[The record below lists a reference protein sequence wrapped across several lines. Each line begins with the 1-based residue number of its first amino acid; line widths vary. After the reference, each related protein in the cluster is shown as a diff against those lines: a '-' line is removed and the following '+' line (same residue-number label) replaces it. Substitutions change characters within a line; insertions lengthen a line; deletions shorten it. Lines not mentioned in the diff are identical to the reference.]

1 MKRQCSSKCS
11 MLTLLKLCSVP
22 PDEFPISSLKKQ
34 FANMI
39 HIYHVYLWASLVAQM
54 VKNLPAMQGEI
65 PGSGLW
71 VRKIPWRREWQPTPV
86 FLPGELH
93 GQRSL
98 AGYSP

>member
-39 HIYHVYLWASLVAQM
+39 HIYHVYLWVSLVAQM
-54 VKNLPAMQGEI
+54 VKNLPAMWETQ
-65 PGSGLW
+65 
-71 VRKIPWRREWQPTPV
+71 V
-86 FLPGELH
+86 
-93 GQRSL
+93 RSL
-98 AGYSP
+98 GREDPLERGM